1 MYTHLFKA
9 TDHIPILGHGLHS
22 CKFMIPGFVTISYHM
37 LKTHNAILISLAI
50 DQVEVYILVIIYHQ
64 GIL

>member
-9 TDHIPILGHGLHS
+9 TDHIPILGRSLHS
-22 CKFMIPGFVTISYHM
+22 YKFMIPAFVTISYHM
-37 LKTHNAILISLAI
+37 LKTHNAILISLVI
-50 DQVEVYILVIIYHQ
+50 DQVEVYILAIISHQ